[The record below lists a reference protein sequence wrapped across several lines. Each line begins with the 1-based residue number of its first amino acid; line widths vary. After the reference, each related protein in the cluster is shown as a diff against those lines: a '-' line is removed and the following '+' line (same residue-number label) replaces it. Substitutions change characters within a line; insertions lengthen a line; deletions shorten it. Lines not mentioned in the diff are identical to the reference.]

1 MSRRAVAP
9 VVGVVLLVGV
19 TVVLAAIVGAFAI
32 GIGQTDDVP
41 KAAISADMATGETY
55 GNPEILLTHVS
66 GDELIVRNLTIRIFV
81 DGEPLEPQ
89 PQVPVAAGMNGFFG
103 APSAP
108 LQKGKDK
115 TWTAGEETSLVIAG
129 TNSPQPTAGSQVTVK
144 IYTEG
149 EPVATART

>member
-32 GIGQTDDVP
+32 GIGDSGNAP
-41 KAAISADMATGETY
+41 EAAITAARD
-55 GNPEILLTHVS
+55 GNELTLTHHS
-66 GDELIVRNLTIRIFV
+66 GDALDVTELTIRVYV
-81 DGEPLEPQ
+81 DGESLEKQ
-89 PQVPVAAGMNGFFG
+89 LKVPSTNPDGFRDPPTGPFN
-103 APSAP
+103 SASS
-108 LQKGKDK
+108 DHR
-115 TWTAGEETSLVIAG
+115 WTAGETASFIIATG
-129 TNSPQPTAGSQVTVK
+129 TNSPQPSADSQVTVK